1 MPDLAPIPRASA
13 SRMTLFAALAA
24 NAGIAAAKFCGA
36 AFTGS
41 SAMASEGIHSLVDTG
56 NQILLLFGMK
66 DASRPADAP
75 HPFGYGL
82 RLYFWGFVVAL
93 AVFALGSGITVHE
106 GIEKVA
112 HPTPIDHALVN
123 LVILTISMGLEG
135 FSLSVAIKEVRQEA
149 RQRRQNLLDTLRS
162 HCDPTIFA
170 VVYEDT
176 AAIAGLLV
184 AFVGTVLTVWL
195 DMPVIDGWTSIAIGL
210 ILAIA
215 AISLAR
221 RCYTLLT
228 GQAADPAIEER
239 LREILGEIDAI
250 DQVNEVRTMHFG
262 PAEVLLIVSADFRD
276 DTLAGTVKHIVSD
289 VEDRIRDEFRDVRRV
304 YIEAQS
310 IDRHLEALDDIG
322 EEADALERESIA

>member
-1 MPDLAPIPRASA
+1 
-13 SRMTLFAALAA
+13 MTLFAALGA
-24 NAGIAAAKFCGA
+24 NAGIAVAKFCGA

-56 NQILLLFGMK
+56 NQMLLLFGMK

-93 AVFALGSGITVHE
+93 AVFALGSGITIHE
-106 GIEKVA
+106 GIQKVA
-112 HPTPIDHALVN
+112 HPTPIEHAWVN
-123 LVILTISMGLEG
+123 LVILAVSIVLEG
-135 FSLSVAIKEVRQEA
+135 FSLSVAIKEVGVAA
-149 RQRRQNLLDTLRS
+149 RERRQTFFETLRT
-162 HCDPTIFA
+162 HRDPTIFA

-176 AAIAGLLV
+176 AAIAGLIV
-184 AFVGTVLTVWL
+184 ALVGTILTQML

-210 ILAIA
+210 ILAVA
-215 AISLAR
+215 AITLAR

-228 GQAADPAIEER
+228 GQAADPAIEAR
-239 LREILGEIDAI
+239 LREILGGIDAI

-276 DTLAGTVKHIVSD
+276 DTRAGAVKRIVSD
-289 VEDRIRDEFRDVRRV
+289 VEDRIRDEFDDVRRV

-310 IDRHLEALDDIG
+310 VDRHLEALGEIG
-322 EEADALERESIA
+322 EEADALEWENAE